1 MTLVLTQYSEQT
13 GTLTLLEHIIKVLS
27 TALCGAQCSCS
38 RIITAGGDI
47 ITQSSQQGNQTTK
60 STQDLL
66 ETTSKISVNPA
77 HYSVIG

>member
-47 ITQSSQQGNQTTK
+47 ITQSSDNQ